1 MAYWWRSKGNYL
13 RRSNIEAFAQADM
26 NTESVSAVEKNISRR
41 KKKVI
46 VERKLKAKKKQARA
60 AKLRSI
66 QMLRNGYEITSA
78 LCRVGHRPMRVK
90 LTQGTRS

>member
-1 MAYWWRSKGNYL
+1 MSREQMAYWWRSKGNYL

-66 QMLRNGYEITSA
+66 QMLREGR
-78 LCRVGHRPMRVK
+78 L
-90 LTQGTRS
+90 